1 MIVKNLFNE
10 KASNAIANLALFIFF
25 LISFVHYQLQNCW
38 FIIGALCIL
47 ALTTFLFLNE
57 MKSRKLIYFH
67 YGILDRE
74 NALTGITGPGILLFL
89 NMN

>member
-1 MIVKNLFNE
+1 MIMKNIFNE
-10 KASNAIANLALFIFF
+10 KASNAIANLALLTFF

-47 ALTTFLFLNE
+47 VLTTFLFLNE
-57 MKSRKLIYFH
+57 MKYRKLTYFH

-74 NALTGITGPGILLFL
+74 NAFAEVTGHGILLF
-89 NMN
+89 